1 MAGPPPYPG
10 APRWLKMSA
19 MAVGV
24 AALLL
29 VILVHGGR
37 GFNRHMPSI
46 GGLGHNAAQEG
57 GR

>member
-24 AALLL
+24 SALLL

-37 GFNRHMPSI
+37 GLHRHMSSI
-46 GGLGHNAAQEG
+46 GGLGHAAAQEG